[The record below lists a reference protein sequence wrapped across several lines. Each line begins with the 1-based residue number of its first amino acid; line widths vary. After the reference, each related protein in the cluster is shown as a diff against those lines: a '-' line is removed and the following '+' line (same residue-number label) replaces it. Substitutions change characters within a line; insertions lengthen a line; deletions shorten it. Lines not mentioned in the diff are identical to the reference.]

1 MQALRVTVLGARG
14 FVGSSFVRHLAHADP
29 VELRE
34 VTRDSYAALAGVPSD
49 VVIDASC
56 NSKKYLAETDPVLDF
71 EYSVAHRVR
80 TLRDFPAS
88 FHIHISS
95 VDVYSD
101 LASPRATAEDAAID
115 RQQQS
120 HYGCHKLLAEELVRH
135 YGNRWLILRLA
146 GMVGTGLRKNPVFDI
161 LNSKPLHIHPESRYQ
176 YMLTDEVAGIAMSLF
191 QRGLSGEI
199 FNVCGDGAISPA
211 EIAAIAG
218 RQIRLTDSARDGTPR
233 IIDINVGKIRQLFP
247 ITSTRDCIESFVRT
261 QSHERQN

>member
-1 MQALRVTVLGARG
+1 MKALRVTVLGARG
-14 FVGSSFVRHLAHADP
+14 FVGSSFIRHLARAES

-49 VVIDASC
+49 VAIDASC
-56 NSKKYLAETDPVLDF
+56 NSKKYLAETDPVQDF
-71 EYSVAHRVR
+71 EYSVAHRMR

-88 FHIHISS
+88 FHIHIST

-101 LASPRATAEDAAID
+101 LASPHATAEDAVID
-115 RQQQS
+115 RQKQS

-146 GMVGTGLRKNPVFDI
+146 GMVGAGLRKNPVFDI

-176 YMLTDEVAGIAMSLF
+176 YMLTDEVASIAMSLF
-191 QRGLSGEI
+191 HSGLSGEI
-199 FNVCGDGAISPA
+199 FNICGDGAISPA

-218 RQIRLTDSARDGTPR
+218 RQAHLTDSACDGAPR
-233 IIDINVGKIRQLFP
+233 IVNINVSKIRQLFP
-247 ITSTRDCIESFVRT
+247 ITSTQVCIERFVRT
-261 QSHERQN
+261 QSRERQN